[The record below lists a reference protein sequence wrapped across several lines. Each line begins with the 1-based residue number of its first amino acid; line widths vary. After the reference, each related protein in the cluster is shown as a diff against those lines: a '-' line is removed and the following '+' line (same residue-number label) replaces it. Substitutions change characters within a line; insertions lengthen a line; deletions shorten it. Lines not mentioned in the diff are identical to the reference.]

1 MFSVSLIVFREIVEI
16 AIILT
21 ILLLATN
28 NIKGRRAYIVLGIA
42 IGVIGAIILALLTNK
57 ITDLADGY
65 GQEITNIAILSMAI
79 VMISWTVI
87 WMKKESSR
95 FSKAAFETG
104 KKIEVG
110 EEPKI
115 ILSLI
120 IASSIFREGAEIVL
134 FTQGFLAGDEPN
146 FAFFVSVM
154 LGCVAGVV
162 FGLMFYLG
170 VIKFAFKYIF
180 SFTSVLLIL
189 LASSLSAQIA
199 KNLIQA
205 NIVTAFSKPLWNSS
219 WIVSN
224 GSFFGQLLTNF
235 FGYNARPT
243 GLELSFYSITLIF
256 LFITKQQ
263 VNAKAGR

>member
-28 NIKGRRAYIVLGIA
+28 NIKGRKRYIFLGCGL
-42 IGVIGAIILALLTNK
+42 GVCGAIILALFTNK

-65 GQEITNIAILSMAI
+65 GQEITNIIILSLAI
-79 VMISWTVI
+79 FMISWTVI
-87 WMKKESSR
+87 WMQKEASR

-146 FAFFVSVM
+146 LAFLLSVM
-154 LGCVAGVV
+154 FGCVAGAA
-162 FGLMFYLG
+162 FGLLFYFG

-180 SFTSVLLIL
+180 SFTSFLLIL

-205 NIVTAFSKPLWNSS
+205 NIITAFSKPLWNSS
-219 WIVSN
+219 HIVSN
-224 GSFFGQLLTNF
+224 GSFLGQLLTNF

-243 GLELSFYSITLIF
+243 GLELSFYFVTLI
-256 LFITKQQ
+256 LLILMKQQ
-263 VNAKAGR
+263 VNAKKA